1 MLRRGSPPFLECS
14 TRGDKRFSAFCA
26 RPRSLNGRS
35 IEEAYQAMKI
45 FPCHACRK
53 SPMSDCLRCGGT
65 GSATGLHWRMAK
77 GQKAENADACAAA
90 YRQWWEEW
98 VAEQNLLPV
107 LKAASGL
114 SDMFGRE
121 GSVCQAAILWDIRNR

>member
-45 FPCHACRK
+45 FA
-53 SPMSDCLRCGGT
+53 DGT
-65 GSATGLHWRMAK
+65 TGLDWRSAK
-77 GQKAENADACAAA
+77 GRPATNATECATA
-90 YRQWWEEW
+90 YARWWEEW

>member
-1 MLRRGSPPFLECS
+1 MLRRGSPPYLECS

-26 RPRSLNGRS
+26 RPRSLRGRS
-35 IEEAYQAMKI
+35 IEEAYQAMKV
-45 FPCHACRK
+45 FP
-53 SPMSDCLRCGGT
+53 DGT
-65 GSATGLHWRMAK
+65 TGLDWRSAK
-77 GQKAENADACAAA
+77 GRTPTNAAACAAA
-90 YRQWWEEW
+90 YRQWWKEW

-121 GSVCQAAILWDIRNR
+121 GSVCQADVLWDIRNR